1 MTDFEFLG
9 GFGLRDIVLVVAAL
23 IGVYLA
29 LSLMRLFQI
38 GGKARDKAPQSGR
51 RVWFKRT
58 GAASPEAAQAPP
70 EAAQAPPEAAAA
82 PTEFAEKLAQS
93 SVGIELQS
101 LRRETA
107 LLREEVARLADE
119 VARLKATQNVSPLY
133 NEAMSLAQQGMPV
146 AGIAGRC
153 GISIGE
159 AELVAALARSGSEI
173 EQPHH
178 DEDRNGRN
186 ADSGSRSRI

>member
-9 GFGLRDIVLVVAAL
+9 GFGWRDVVLIVAAL

-38 GGKARDKAPQSGR
+38 GGKASGNATQSSR
-51 RVWFKRT
+51 RGWFKRT
-58 GAASPEAAQAPP
+58 RAASPEAATAPP
-70 EAAQAPPEAAAA
+70 EVASA

-93 SVGIELQS
+93 SVEVELHS

-107 LLREEVARLADE
+107 LLREEVAGLADE

-133 NEAMSLAQQGMPV
+133 NEAMSLAQQGMP
-146 AGIAGRC
+146 ATGIAGRC

-159 AELVAALARSGSEI
+159 AELVAALACSGAEF
-173 EQPHH
+173 EHPHH

-186 ADSGSRSRI
+186 TDSGSRRHIG